1 MRVIFT
7 VFKKEMIDTLRDR
20 RAIVLMI
27 VLPLLL
33 FPTLFR
39 VMMTVEK
46 RQARK
51 AQAKMLRVACID
63 QGNAA
68 RFVQMLEER
77 SDVRVVS
84 GVSRDSV
91 NVMIR
96 ADSLDGAFLFAS
108 NFDDDVA
115 ELKPGRLDFYYKS
128 TGDREIV
135 QDRLRETVDRFQKEL
150 LDERFQRLE
159 LDQSIVEAVKLS
171 PHNVASAQERVGSSV
186 GGMLPYMFILFCFI
200 GAMYPAIDLGAGE
213 KERGTLETLL
223 TAPVNRLHLLLGKF
237 GVVVMSGLLSATVSM
252 TGLFV
257 ALKQSHDIPPEFLDV
272 ILKILGW
279 DTIILLLSL
288 LVPLTIFF
296 AGILLSVSL
305 TARSFKEAQ
314 SMISPLNI
322 AVIMPAAI
330 GLTPGIELTYRTA
343 WIPVLNVSLA
353 TKAIIAGTIQ
363 VPQLAVVYVSLIT
376 FAVLSLWGS
385 AWWFGR
391 ESTIFRST

>member
-33 FPTLFR
+33 FPTIFK
-39 VMMTVEK
+39 VMVSVEK
-46 RQARK
+46 RQAAK
-51 AQAKMLRVACID
+51 AEAKKLRVACID
-63 QGNAA
+63 QGNAS
-68 RFVQMLEER
+68 RFVSMLKER
-77 SDVRVVS
+77 HDVIIVPAD
-84 GVSRDSV
+84 RDDLTA
-91 NVMIR
+91 MIHG
-96 ADSLDGAFLFAS
+96 DSLDGAFLFS
-108 NFDDDVA
+108 GTFDDDVA
-115 ELKPGRLDFYYKS
+115 EMKPGRLDFYFKS
-128 TGDREIV
+128 TGAQEIIEN
-135 QDRLRETVDRFQKEL
+135 RLKETVDQYEKEL
-150 LDERFQRLE
+150 LDERFKRLE
-159 LDQSIVEAVKLS
+159 LDQTIVEAVKLE
-171 PHNVASAQERVGSSV
+171 PHNVASVQERVGGAV
-186 GGMLPYMFILFCFI
+186 GGFLPYMFILFCFI

-237 GVVVMSGLLSATVSM
+237 GVVVVSGLLSAAVSL
-252 TGLFV
+252 TGLMV
-257 ALKQSHDIPPEFLDV
+257 AMKQSHDLPAGFIDV
-272 ILKILGW
+272 LLRLLGW
-279 DTIILLLSL
+279 DNILLLLSL

-330 GLTPGIELTYRTA
+330 GLAPGMVLSYKLA
-343 WIPVLNVSLA
+343 LIPILNVSLA
-353 TKAIIAGTIQ
+353 TKAIIAGTITL
-363 VPQLAVVYVSLIT
+363 PMLAVVYVSLIT

-391 ESTIFRST
+391 ESTIFRS

>member
-1 MRVIFT
+1 MRVIWT

-20 RAIVLMI
+20 RALVLMI

-33 FPTLFR
+33 FPTIFK
-39 VMMTVEK
+39 VMVTVEK

-51 AQAKMLRVACID
+51 AEAKKLRVACID

-68 RFVQMLEER
+68 RFLGMLKER
-77 SDVRVVS
+77 PDVEVVH
-84 GVSRDSV
+84 VATAD
-91 NVMIR
+91 NVTSMIH

-108 NFDDDVA
+108 HFDDDVA
-115 ELKPGRLDFYYKS
+115 EMKPGRIDFYFKS
-128 TGDREIV
+128 TGDREIIEN
-135 QDRLRETVDRFQKEL
+135 RLRETVDRYEKEL
-150 LDERFQRLE
+150 LDERFKRLE
-159 LDQSIVEAVKLS
+159 LDRTIVEAVKLE
-171 PHNVASAQERVGSSV
+171 PHNVASAQERVGSSI
-186 GGMLPYMFILFCFI
+186 GGFLPYMFILFCFI

-237 GVVVMSGLLSATVSM
+237 GVVVASGLLSATVSM
-252 TGLFV
+252 TGLMF
-257 ALKQSHDIPPEFLDV
+257 AIKQSHDLPPAFLDV
-272 ILKILGW
+272 IVKLLGW
-279 DTIILLLSL
+279 HSILLLVSL
-288 LVPLTIFF
+288 LLPLTIFF
-296 AGILLSVSL
+296 AGVLLSVSL

-330 GLTPGIELTYRTA
+330 GLTPGMVLNYKMA
-343 WIPVLNVSLA
+343 LIPVLNVSLA

-363 VPQLAVVYVSLIT
+363 PSQLALVYVSLIT
-376 FAVLSLWGS
+376 FAILSLWGS

-391 ESTIFRST
+391 ESTIFRT